1 VSEALGGS
9 AEAAARAPAAP
20 WRELGYVA
28 IAAAVFATSGP
39 IAKVIETVH
48 PIGVACGRTGLAAL
62 GLLLLDG
69 RAIVGAWRAAPLREW
84 GRALLA
90 GVLLAA
96 HFGAYLGGLAATS
109 LAAAS
114 ALVSIEP
121 IAVLAVAALVHGLH
135 PRRAE
140 IVGVALATLG
150 AFVVGSAAGHGEH
163 RLAGDLLVVASVFL
177 YGFYVAAA
185 RGVSPAI
192 PSRAYAAFVYGA
204 ASLVLVPVIA
214 LLPEAQ
220 RRPSPGD
227 SLRVL
232 ALAVFPTLIGHT
244 LIQRGASRVR
254 PAVLA
259 LVSPGE
265 TIGAIAIGACMLQM
279 PPSGREWAGI
289 VVVLAGTT
297 LAAAA
302 SRGR

>member
-1 VSEALGGS
+1 VGEG
-9 AEAAARAPAAP
+9 AAAPAAP
-20 WRELGYVA
+20 WRELAYVA

-39 IAKVIETVH
+39 IAKVIGTVH

-62 GLLLLDG
+62 GLLLVDG
-69 RAIVGAWRAAPLREW
+69 VAIVRAWRDAPAREW
-84 GRALLA
+84 WRALLA
-90 GVLLAA
+90 GALLAA
-96 HFGAYLGGLAATS
+96 HFGAYLGGLATTS

-135 PRRAE
+135 PRPAE
-140 IVGVALATLG
+140 LVGVALATVG
-150 AFVVGSAAGHGEH
+150 AFVVGSAAGHGDH
-163 RLAGDLLVVASVFL
+163 RLSGDLLVVASVFL

-220 RRPSPGD
+220 RWPSLGD
-227 SLRVL
+227 SMRVVV
-232 ALAVFPTLIGHT
+232 LAVFPTLIGHT

-265 TIGAIAIGACMLQM
+265 TVGSIAIGACMLHM
-279 PPSGREWAGI
+279 PPSGREWAG
-289 VVVLAGTT
+289 VAVVLAGTT
-297 LAAAA
+297 LAAVG
-302 SRGR
+302 SRGH